1 MIELLAL
8 GQRRGEA
15 SADQLEPGATGDL
28 FERRKALLI
37 GPIDQERVVEP
48 QQIEQEQAH
57 GCFRAQPL
65 NLADSPEA
73 AHQLL
78 KGQWI
83 AGLIDG
89 QDLAVEDE
97 VASRKGG
104 AHSLDDFGQ
113 AGRDF
118 VQTPREDPDLSAR
131 AMNLDARA
139 VELVLQRQRRPEHR
153 KGVGDSVGGLR
164 QHRLERPY
172 RERGSRERG
181 GRRRRRRARRAARGP
196 GRLPSC

>member
-8 GQRRGEA
+8 RQRRRET
-15 SADQLEPGATGDL
+15 SADQLEAGATGYL
-28 FERRKALLI
+28 FERRKALMI

-57 GCFRAQPL
+57 RRLRAQPL

-83 AGLIDG
+83 AGLVDG

-97 VASRKGG
+97 VAIRKGG
-104 AHSLDDFGQ
+104 AHPLDD
-113 AGRDF
+113 
-118 VQTPREDPDLSAR
+118 
-131 AMNLDARA
+131 
-139 VELVLQRQRRPEHR
+139 
-153 KGVGDSVGGLR
+153 
-164 QHRLERPY
+164 
-172 RERGSRERG
+172 
-181 GRRRRRRARRAARGP
+181 
-196 GRLPSC
+196 